1 MHRREEVR
9 IILQDKQ
16 AARWAECCLSAI
28 RSDLPEALRPTAYA
42 LLNHDEHGEP
52 INQSQYTRE
61 AILRHRESV
70 ERGLKTLAALDPT
83 CRIAI
88 FSALVPRIALTIESA
103 WQLRGRLPYQYGI
116 QRRAFRAP
124 GNETAVYTVRITWLR
139 CLITILLPSRD
150 QDLTWFA
157 EWAPY
162 LEALNYSAGSVLGL
176 LFAAAIDE
184 AGATG
189 EAVFDVLIASARG
202 EHPIGRMGRHVVTG
216 LLVAARSEG
225 WACIERLLLAAQREE
240 GLRQI
245 ILETIDEAHPQA
257 FRRMLQ
263 LVLDH
268 DLTRF
273 SATVR
278 AVDVWFGFGWTVED
292 ANSAISVA
300 APLLCDALPERRLV
314 ATHLLCQLN
323 LPEAQETLLSLLA
336 DPDLRV
342 ALLAFS
348 GLAVVA
354 STFASS
360 DLFER
365 LEQML
370 VRLGSNAKTIGSG
383 VWSWLLIRA
392 DAASVLHA
400 MIECLG
406 ERNPTRLTA
415 YVPRM
420 NTWDRIKIAEKLAD
434 LPVWDEAIR
443 SELYRLLGDR
453 SHWVHE
459 RVLALVARH
468 PPDNR
473 GIAALELLL
482 TRKRSGL
489 RRGILTLLLKASDEA
504 VLSSAER
511 LLAAAHPLQRLAG
524 LELLKALATD
534 GRAIEQSR
542 DRARMY
548 STNRAAL
555 TTEEATLIDT
565 ILAVGKRVEEPTREN
580 VLGLISPASCT
591 PRVSPRPRTF
601 DLDTPAAHSCLSAL
615 DALVEEHRTTPV
627 TAHSWRGSEE
637 VMLGDL
643 SWRFPFPK
651 GAAAIEEVSAHL
663 PLAR

>member
-103 WQLRGRLPYQYGI
+103 WQLRGRLPYQYRI
-116 QRRAFRAP
+116 QHRAFRAP

-139 CLITILLPSRD
+139 CLITILLPYRD
-150 QDLTWFA
+150 QVLTWFA

-278 AVDVWFGFGWTVED
+278 AVDVWFGFGWTVEDARSVRSAIGTLLTLLADPGKQQEAIAHGQPQQAYFALWPSAFED

-434 LPVWDEAIR
+434 LPVLDEAIR
-443 SELYRLLGDR
+443 SELY
-453 SHWVHE
+453 
-459 RVLALVARH
+459 
-468 PPDNR
+468 
-473 GIAALELLL
+473 
-482 TRKRSGL
+482 
-489 RRGILTLLLKASDEA
+489 
-504 VLSSAER
+504 
-511 LLAAAHPLQRLAG
+511 
-524 LELLKALATD
+524 
-534 GRAIEQSR
+534 
-542 DRARMY
+542 
-548 STNRAAL
+548 
-555 TTEEATLIDT
+555 
-565 ILAVGKRVEEPTREN
+565 
-580 VLGLISPASCT
+580 
-591 PRVSPRPRTF
+591 
-601 DLDTPAAHSCLSAL
+601 
-615 DALVEEHRTTPV
+615 
-627 TAHSWRGSEE
+627 
-637 VMLGDL
+637 
-643 SWRFPFPK
+643 
-651 GAAAIEEVSAHL
+651 
-663 PLAR
+663 